1 MAAIDLK
8 ALVGRFNEHCRR
20 SLEAAAGLTLS
31 RSHYNVELE
40 HWLIKLADGA
50 DTDIAAI
57 LRHYDADHGRLMADL
72 NRGLD
77 RMKTGNARA
86 PSLSP
91 EIVEVAKQAWLLAS
105 VEHGLT
111 KMRSGHLL
119 WAMLADET
127 VSRHVRDSS
136 GQFGKIQ
143 ADALK
148 RDLLTITA
156 NSTEAASATT
166 SVEGAPAGAG
176 GDEGAPRS
184 GSSAALDQFTIDL
197 TAKARAGK
205 IDPILGR
212 DTEIRQVVDILTR
225 RRQNNPILTGE
236 AGVGKT
242 AVVEGFAL
250 RIAQGDVPP
259 ALKDVIIRTL
269 DLGLLQAGAGVK
281 GEFENR
287 LKSVIEEVK
296 ASPKPIIVFIDEAHQ
311 LIGAGGSAGQG
322 DAANLLKPALARGE
336 LRTIAA
342 TTWAEYKKYFEKD
355 AALTRRF
362 QVVKVEEPSEPLAMA
377 MVRGIVATLEK
388 HHGIRI
394 LDEAVEAAVKLSAR
408 FIPSRQLPDKA
419 VSLIDTACARVA
431 MSQAAMPAPL
441 EDRVRRIELID
452 TEVAILE
459 REMSAG
465 ADHGIK
471 KGELLEERFKADE
484 DRKALE
490 TRWEEEK
497 VLAKEIAELRTA
509 IEAPSPAPATA
520 EAGGNGDA
528 AAAPQATDKDALRAK
543 LAEAT
548 SKLHGLQGENP
559 LVFPVVDAQ
568 AVAEIVESWTG
579 VPAGR
584 MQSDE
589 IKTVLNLREAMGKR
603 IVGQDH
609 ALEAVAQAIRTS
621 RAKLTDP
628 RKPIGVFLMV
638 GTSGTGKTETALT
651 LADLLYGGEQNI
663 TTINMTEFKEEHK
676 VSLLMGSPPGYVGYG
691 EGGILTEAVRRRPYS
706 VVLLD
711 EMEKAH
717 PGVQDVFF
725 QVFDKGNM
733 KDGEGRDIDFKNT
746 VLIMTSN
753 AGTDLIAKLFADPDT
768 APDAAGLA
776 DALRPELA
784 KYFKPAFLGRV
795 TIVPY
800 FPLSEAVIR
809 QIVVLQL
816 NRIARR
822 VKEAYRASFE
832 YDPALVDTIAAR
844 CTESSSGARN
854 VENILSRTLL
864 PELSAEVLARLAE
877 GTTISKV
884 SVGIEP
890 TGSFRY
896 TLG

>member
-8 ALVGRFNEHCRR
+8 ALVGRLNEHCRR

-31 RSHYNVELE
+31 RSHYNVEIE
-40 HWLIKLADGA
+40 HWLMKLADGT

-57 LRHYDADHGRLMADL
+57 LRHYDADHGRLISDL
-72 NRGLD
+72 NRALD
-77 RMKTGNARA
+77 KLKTGNSRA
-86 PSLSP
+86 PTLSP
-91 EIVEVAKQAWLLAS
+91 EIVDAAKQAWLLAS
-105 VEHGLT
+105 VEHGFARL
-111 KMRSGHLL
+111 RSGHLL

-127 VSRHVRDSS
+127 LARHTRECS
-136 GQFGKIQ
+136 GQFGKIN

-148 RDLLTITA
+148 RDLLIITKD
-156 NSTEAASATT
+156 SVEAATATT
-166 SVEGAPAGAG
+166 SVEGAPETGGEG
-176 GDEGAPRS
+176 GDGSPRPGGS
-184 GSSAALDQFTIDL
+184 GALDQFTIDL

-212 DTEIRQVVDILTR
+212 DTEIRQVIDILTR
-225 RRQNNPILTGE
+225 RRQNNPIMTGE

-250 RIAQGDVPP
+250 RIAAGDVPP
-259 ALKDVIIRTL
+259 ALKDVVIRTL

-287 LKSVIEEVK
+287 LKNVIEETK
-296 ASPKPIIVFIDEAHQ
+296 ASPKPVILFIDEAHQ
-311 LIGAGGSAGQG
+311 LIGAGGTAGQG

-362 QVVKVEEPSEPLAMA
+362 QVVKVEEPSEPIAIA

-431 MSQAAMPAPL
+431 MSQAAMPAAL
-441 EDRVRRIELID
+441 EDRIRRIDLID
-452 TEVAILE
+452 TETGILD
-459 REMSAG
+459 REMAAG
-465 ADHGIK
+465 ADHAARRA
-471 KGELLEERFKADE
+471 ELTEERATADA
-484 DRKALE
+484 DREALA

-497 VLAKEIAELRTA
+497 LLASAIAETRGH
-509 IEAPSPAPATA
+509 IENPDD
-520 EAGGNGDA
+520 G
-528 AAAPQATDKDALRAK
+528 QDKDALRAR
-543 LAEAT
+543 LAEDTAT
-548 SKLHGLQGENP
+548 LSALQGQTP

-579 VPAGR
+579 IPAGR

-589 IKTVLNLREAMGKR
+589 INTVLNLKATMEKR
-603 IVGQDH
+603 IVGQSH

-638 GTSGTGKTETALT
+638 GTSGVGKTETALT
-651 LADLLYGGEQNI
+651 LADLLYGGEQNM

-746 VLIMTSN
+746 VIIMTSN
-753 AGTDLIAKLFADPDT
+753 AGTDVITKLFADPET
-768 APDAAGLA
+768 APDAAGLRE
-776 DALRPELA
+776 ALMPELM

-795 TIVPY
+795 NLVPY
-800 FPLSEAVIR
+800 FPLSEDIIR

-816 NRIARR
+816 ARIARR
-822 VKEAYRASFE
+822 VREAYKAVFE
-832 YDPALVDTIAAR
+832 YDHELVETIARR

-864 PELSAEVLARLAE
+864 PELSAEVLGRLAE
-877 GTTISKV
+877 GDAISRIA
-884 SVGIEP
+884 VGIDP
-890 TGSFRY
+890 TGSFTY